1 MKEYIKK
8 GSWNQR
14 AFTFINKLIAKHGI
28 DSATY
33 NPNIKP
39 FAVFD
44 WDNTSIIGDVEESL
58 LYYMI
63 TNLKFKLKPDELYY
77 VIRKNVSLDDFDKK
91 YNNLKQESVNIDKLS
106 YDIYQAYRRLY
117 ATSNRLGGDIG
128 FENISQTNFYKDF

>member
-1 MKEYIKK
+1 
-8 GSWNQR
+8 
-14 AFTFINKLIAKHGI
+14 
-28 DSATY
+28 
-33 NPNIKP
+33 
-39 FAVFD
+39 
-44 WDNTSIIGDVEESL
+44 
-58 LYYMI
+58 MI